1 MIMKNPI
8 IVIIGPTASGK
19 TALSID
25 LAKKFNGEIVNADS
39 QNVYREMDIGTAK
52 PTIEEQQ
59 EVPHHMLDIVD
70 PSQEFNVAIYKRLA
84 LEAIAEISKRR
95 KIPFLVGGTGLY
107 IDALIYNYHIPEVKP
122 DAKLRAELS
131 LKDNDEL
138 AVILDELD
146 TEAAGIID
154 PNNRRRV
161 IRAIEIIQASGQPLL
176 AMRSREGK
184 PENVLMLGLD
194 FFKREELYE
203 RINMRVDQMFEEGF
217 LEEVKELI
225 DNYPWE
231 IPGFNAL
238 GYRQLVLYFKKEI
251 DLPMAMEAIKK
262 ETRNYAKRQMTW
274 FKRNGD
280 INWVTDEREAERKV
294 REFLSDGIPS

>member
-1 MIMKNPI
+1 M

-19 TALSID
+19 TSLSIN

-52 PTIEEQQ
+52 PSIEEQQ

-70 PSQEFNVAIYKRLA
+70 PDQEFNVAIYKKMA
-84 LEAIAEISKRR
+84 KEAIGKIQEAG

-122 DAKLRAELS
+122 DNKLRAELS

-138 AVILDELD
+138 AAILDELD
-146 TEAAGIID
+146 PEAAGTID

-161 IRAIEIIQASGQPLL
+161 IRAIEIIKGSGKPLS
-176 AMRSREGK
+176 AMRSMEGK
-184 PENVLMLGLD
+184 PENVLMLGTA
-194 FFKREELYE
+194 FYEKEELYE
-203 RINMRVDQMFEEGF
+203 RINLRVDQMFEEGF
-217 LEEVKELI
+217 LEEFKELA
-225 DNYPWE
+225 DSYPWD

-238 GYRQLVLYFKKEI
+238 GYRQLALYFKKEI
-251 DLPMAMEAIKK
+251 DLSMTMETIKK

-274 FKRNGD
+274 FKRNKD
-280 INWVTDEREAERKV
+280 IVWVRDEFQAFDIVEKFIAQ
-294 REFLSDGIPS
+294 